1 MLVITLIP
9 HAFPIGNPLSAIPW
23 NQGRTLL
30 AFRIG
35 TPSSCVCEFA
45 LLSARTVSTREV
57 PACINRRGAGRR
69 RPGPPCPAPD
79 SWESVPSMRTWGITG
94 PLPWIARR
102 PTRPMGFSKRR
113 SSPNGRTR
121 STRFLGSVSGLRSFV
136 KVFVHIDLI
145 LTNPPAVNFVLAT
158 STKPLIATNI
168 RVGYVPIPFPD
179 IMSQTVEVSNL
190 LTEQRPLY
198 LFGQRF
204 IETRKDVIPLRDE
217 PFKPFLFSIE
227 R

>member
-9 HAFPIGNPLSAIPW
+9 HALSIGNPLGAISW

-57 PACINRRGAGRR
+57 PARINRRSAGRR
-69 RPGPPCPAPD
+69 RPGPPWGLAPRARRTPLVLLPIPGRVP
-79 SWESVPSMRTWGITG
+79 VPSMRTWGITG
-94 PLPWIARR
+94 PLPRIARR
-102 PTRPMGFSKRR
+102 PIRPMGISKRR
-113 SSPNGRTR
+113 SSPDGRTR
-121 STRFLGSVSGLRSFV
+121 STRFLGSVPGLRSFI

-145 LTNPPAVNFVLAT
+145 LTNPPAVNFVLTT
-158 STKPLIATNI
+158 STKPFIATNI

-190 LTEQRPLY
+190 LTE
-198 LFGQRF
+198 
-204 IETRKDVIPLRDE
+204 
-217 PFKPFLFSIE
+217 
-227 R
+227 